1 MNGHER
7 IGGAAVNRNVLKNG
21 LKRVALAGAGISM
34 ISSSAQ
40 AAEPV
45 LLNQPGCGKPV
56 YLTFDTGHMGVAPLI
71 AEVLQR
77 HQVKAT
83 FFMAN
88 ERTVDGSSLDDHWA
102 PWWKAR
108 ADEGHLFGT
117 HTWDHVAWRR
127 DLSDGRFEVKAS
139 FGPQAGKT
147 QVWSTEQYC
156 AEMNR
161 SAQRFTA
168 MTGGRHIAPIYRAP
182 GGKFS
187 PRFGAAIESC
197 GYKVVPWSPA
207 GFLGDELPSERYPNQ
222 QLLDR
227 ALRDIRPG
235 DILAAHL
242 GIWSRKDA
250 WAPAV
255 LEPLVNGLLKK
266 GYCFAT
272 IAEHPQYRDW
282 IHSASA
288 RP

>member
-1 MNGHER
+1 MNRIVIKGVAVIGAAV
-7 IGGAAVNRNVLKNG
+7 IGGAAG
-21 LKRVALAGAGISM
+21 AAGAE
-34 ISSSAQ
+34 A
-40 AAEPV
+40 P

-77 HQVKAT
+77 HQIKAT

-88 ERTVDGSSLDDHWA
+88 ERTADGGSLDDHWA

-117 HTWDHVAWRR
+117 HTWDHVAWKR
-127 DLSDGRFEVKAS
+127 DLPDGRFEVKAS

-147 QVWSTEQYC
+147 QVWSAEQYC
-156 AEMNR
+156 TEMNR

-168 MTGGRHIAPIYRAP
+168 MSGGGHIAPIYRAP

-187 PRFGAAIESC
+187 ARFQAAIEQC

-207 GFLGDELPSERYPNQ
+207 GFLGDELPSDRYPNAK
-222 QLLDR
+222 LLNQ

-242 GIWSRKDA
+242 GIWSRKDP

-255 LEPLVNGLLKK
+255 LEPLVTGLLKK

-272 IAEHPQYRDW
+272 IAEHPDYRDW
-282 IHSASA
+282 VRTASA
-288 RP
+288 RTK